1 MPLVASEPFHCA
13 GSNPLPWPGPARSY
27 HSATL
32 AYLTL
37 LLCRPARS
45 SRGTCAA
52 QSPGSM
58 HSRRGPPG
66 CRQPRPPPGLARQ
79 KHRADTQVAALRGQL
94 QKKGQQAARLK
105 LQVAGL
111 NSQLQA
117 SQQQAEARAAA
128 FEAQLQGQQQL
139 LGAFKAQLQE
149 VASRQRA
156 EGDLPQLWAAKL
168 EAHEARMLEV
178 RSMPSCCRQL

>member
-1 MPLVASEPFHCA
+1 MQTAK
-13 GSNPLPWPGPARSY
+13 
-27 HSATL
+27 AT
-32 AYLTL
+32 AW
-37 LLCRPARS
+37 
-45 SRGTCAA
+45 
-52 QSPGSM
+52 
-58 HSRRGPPG
+58 
-66 CRQPRPPPGLARQ
+66 LARQ

-111 NSQLQA
+111 SAQLQA

-139 LGAFKAQLQE
+139 LGAFQTQLQE

-178 RSMPSCCRQL
+178 RSMPSSCRQLWYVGQQEVELLEPVFHLALTRTPGWG